1 MHKLEEEFGGLL
13 LRREHNLTHLTDFGR
28 LVRPHLEQMMTEAEA
43 AKSTAMHFL
52 HMENAPISLG
62 VMCTVGPIRFMSFL
76 AEFRA
81 THPGCDV
88 TLVEGVPG
96 HLAELLLD
104 GKLDLAVMA
113 QPEAFS
119 DRLEVRPLYRE
130 RFCVAFPVGHRFRE
144 KNRVCIADV
153 AGETYLARINCEYQ
167 DHLNER
173 CREQGFALQIGFRSE
188 REDWIQTMVAAG
200 FGICFIPEFSP
211 TIPGVMTRIVAE
223 PEVVREVSL
232 VSIAGRR
239 FSPAV
244 AAFARAIR
252 GYRWPEAPE
261 TIA

>member
-1 MHKLEEEFGGLL
+1 M
-13 LRREHNLTHLTDFGR
+13 
-28 LVRPHLEQMMTEAEA
+28 
-43 AKSTAMHFL
+43 
-52 HMENAPISLG
+52 
-62 VMCTVGPIRFMSFL
+62 
-76 AEFRA
+76 
-81 THPGCDV
+81 

-104 GKLDLAVMA
+104 GQLDLAVMA

-130 RFCVAFPVGHRFRE
+130 RFCVGFPMGHRFRE

-167 DHLNER
+167 DHVNER
-173 CREQGFALQIGFRSE
+173 CRERGFALQVGFRSE

-211 TIPGVMTRIVAE
+211 TIPGVITRIVAE

-232 VSIAGRR
+232 VAIAGRR

-261 TIA
+261 TAA

>member
-1 MHKLEEEFGGLL
+1 
-13 LRREHNLTHLTDFGR
+13 
-28 LVRPHLEQMMTEAEA
+28 MMAGAEA
-43 AKSTAMHFL
+43 AKSTATHFL
-52 HMENAPISLG
+52 HLDNAPINLG
-62 VMCTVGPIRFMSFL
+62 VMCSVGPIRFMSFL

-96 HLAELLLD
+96 HLAEMLIN

-113 QPEAFS
+113 QPQQFS

-130 RFCVAFPVGHRFRE
+130 RFCVAFPMGHRFRE
-144 KNRVCIADV
+144 KNRVRVADV

-167 DHLNER
+167 DHVNER
-173 CREQGFALQIGFRSE
+173 CREQGFALQVGFRSE

-200 FGICFIPEFSP
+200 FGICFLPEFSP
-211 TIPGVMTRIVAE
+211 TIPGVLTRFVAE

-261 TIA
+261 TAA

>member
-1 MHKLEEEFGGLL
+1 
-13 LRREHNLTHLTDFGR
+13 
-28 LVRPHLEQMMTEAEA
+28 MMTEAEA

-130 RFCVAFPVGHRFRE
+130 RFSVAFPVGHRFRE

-200 FGICFIPEFSP
+200 FGICFISEFSP

-261 TIA
+261 TAA

>member
-1 MHKLEEEFGGLL
+1 
-13 LRREHNLTHLTDFGR
+13 
-28 LVRPHLEQMMTEAEA
+28 
-43 AKSTAMHFL
+43 
-52 HMENAPISLG
+52 
-62 VMCTVGPIRFMSFL
+62 MCSVGPIRFMSFL

-88 TLVEGVPG
+88 TLVEGVPE
-96 HLAELLLD
+96 HLAELLIN

-113 QPEAFS
+113 QPQHFT

-130 RFCVAFPVGHRFRE
+130 RFCVAFPMGHRFRE
-144 KNRVCIADV
+144 KNRVRVADV

-167 DHLNER
+167 DHVNER
-173 CREQGFALQIGFRSE
+173 CREQGFALQVGFRSE

-200 FGICFIPEFSP
+200 FGICFLPEFSP
-211 TIPGVMTRIVAE
+211 TIPGVLTRFVAE

-261 TIA
+261 TAA